1 MESVKFTDPVSGES
15 DSFFVV
21 EKTSLNGREFLL
33 VTEEEEGDSMAM
45 ILEAVSPGEGEDT
58 DYRVVDDDDTL
69 EAVSRVFTELLE
81 DTEVTFES

>member
-1 MESVKFTDPVSGES
+1 
-15 DSFFVV
+15 
-21 EKTSLNGREFLL
+21 
-33 VTEEEEGDSMAM
+33 M